1 MRLPEAFLA
10 EMAALWNAY
19 QPGGT
24 LADFLAAHQA
34 RPSSGLRVNPLK
46 LTTAQFLE
54 MMPDAEL
61 TPVPWSTTGFYT
73 PEGLNPGRLPFY
85 HAGLYY
91 IQEPSAMLPAEVLA
105 AQPGDIV
112 LDLCAAPGGK
122 SSRLAAMVGETGLL
136 WSNEINGERAK
147 ALLRNLE
154 LMGVD
159 RVVISQET
167 PERLAARLPMVFDRI
182 LVDAPCSG
190 SGMFRRDPSAVN
202 SWEKYGP
209 AACAQ
214 LQQDILESADQL
226 LKPGG
231 YLVYSTCSFSLLEDE
246 MMMASFI
253 ASHLDYKIVKIE
265 PVAGISPGLS
275 VTPELRDTAR
285 IWPHLTH
292 GDGHYCALLHKQCTD
307 SSSSSPNLPGE
318 TVRNLPDDS
327 AKTLPT
333 DRNVATAGS
342 LTTSLARDLF
352 NQWAEPVLSA
362 AGLDRLRARE
372 DQAYYRLHQEHLH
385 LVPDPAV
392 NLQGL
397 KLVKTGLYLGQFRTL
412 ANRAMQQKT
421 QQKPQQKPQHKSRT
435 PLPAYSFEPAHALL
449 LTLRATDL
457 QQALR
462 LKADDPILLR
472 YLRGETIEWPDDSRP
487 SGAWPTGAW
496 VAVCLEDFPLGWARA
511 TTPGQLKNL
520 YPPGWRKMN

>member
-1 MRLPEAFLA
+1 MRLPDTFLA
-10 EMAALWNAY
+10 EMAELWQTY
-19 QPGGT
+19 QPEGT
-24 LADFLAAHQA
+24 LADFLVAHQE

-46 LTTAQFLE
+46 LTATQLLDL
-54 MMPDAEL
+54 MPAAGM
-61 TPVPWSTTGFYT
+61 TPVPWSTTGFYIA
-73 PEGLNPGRLPFY
+73 EGLNPGRLPFY

-91 IQEPSAMLPAEVLA
+91 IQEPSAMLPAEILA

-159 RVVISQET
+159 RVVITQET
-167 PERLAARLPMVFDRI
+167 PERLAAKLPLYFDRI

-214 LQQDILESADQL
+214 LQQGILESADQM

-246 MMMASFI
+246 MMIASFI
-253 ASHLDYKIVKIE
+253 VSHPDYQIVKIE
-265 PVAGISPGLS
+265 PVAGISPGLLF
-275 VTPELRDTAR
+275 TPDLRDTAR
-285 IWPHLTH
+285 IWPHLTR
-292 GDGHYCALLHKQCTD
+292 GDGHYCALMHKQPTD
-307 SSSSSPNLPGE
+307 PTRTGLPGE
-318 TVRNLPDDS
+318 TEKNLAGIT
-327 AKTLPT
+327 AKSLPT
-333 DRNVATAGS
+333 DHHVVTPGS
-342 LTTSLARDLF
+342 LSTSLARDLF
-352 NQWAEPVLSA
+352 KQWAEPVFSA
-362 AGLDRLRARE
+362 EGLARLQVRE
-372 DQAYYRLHQEHLH
+372 EQAYYRLHQDHLH
-385 LVPDPAV
+385 LVPDPAI
-392 NLQGL
+392 NLHGL

-412 ANRAMQQKT
+412 SSRAAQQKQ
-421 QQKPQQKPQHKSRT
+421 QQKNRNLMPIF
-435 PLPAYSFEPAHALL
+435 SFEPAHALL
-449 LTLRATDL
+449 LTLRAADL
-457 QQALR
+457 QLTLR

-472 YLRGETIEWPDDSRP
+472 YLRGETIEWPEASRP
-487 SGAWPTGAW
+487 AGEWPTGAW
-496 VAVCLEDFPLGWARA
+496 VAVCLDDYPLGWART